1 MVEIKT
7 HRDHPRSM
15 EDRIR
20 NRLKSSA
27 EPQRSPGAP
36 QVTLGSG
43 PTRTVT
49 TIHHT
54 AKALE

>member
-20 NRLKSSA
+20 NRLKPSS
-27 EPQRSPGAP
+27 EPQRSPRAP

-43 PTRTVT
+43 
-49 TIHHT
+49 H
-54 AKALE
+54 ALVSQSLLNRLARR